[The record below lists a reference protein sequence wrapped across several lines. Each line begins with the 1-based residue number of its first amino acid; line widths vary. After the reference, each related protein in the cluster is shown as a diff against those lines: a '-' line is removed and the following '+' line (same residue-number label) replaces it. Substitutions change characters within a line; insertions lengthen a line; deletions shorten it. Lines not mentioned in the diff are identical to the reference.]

1 MFLKNVQGVHDG
13 PDFESHS
20 GVGGEV
26 GQLFHLPLVQPH
38 IGHIG
43 IWMMTIGEWEHFG
56 IFLQLRNPPFMFCQ
70 NGMESIFFKDKN
82 PKFKCSTDC
91 NADPDGD
98 GDVHG
103 DYGDVQNLNKILS

>member
-56 IFLQLRNPPFMFCQ
+56 IFLQLRNPPYMFCQ
-70 NGMESIFFKDKN
+70 NGMETIFLK
-82 PKFKCSTDC
+82 T
-91 NADPDGD
+91 
-98 GDVHG
+98 
-103 DYGDVQNLNKILS
+103 KIPNSNVVLIVMQTLMAMVMCMVIMAMYKI